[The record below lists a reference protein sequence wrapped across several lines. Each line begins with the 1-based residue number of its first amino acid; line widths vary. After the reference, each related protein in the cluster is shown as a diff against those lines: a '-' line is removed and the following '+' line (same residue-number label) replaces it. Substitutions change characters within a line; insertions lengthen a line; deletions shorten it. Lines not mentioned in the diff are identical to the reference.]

1 MVNVDRNS
9 TDICFEDTFKF
20 HKIHPDFQFKLYVYA
35 KVLEDDLSM
44 APSHKKLTQKITS
57 SVSRSFGRKF
67 SSQIKDFDPES
78 GPKFLLMASANL
90 NLKDASDVIK
100 TYDLSLEEVEKN
112 MQLPLFGDFC
122 CRFAVQPESQLKE
135 FISGLI
141 MYQSTASK
149 SEPALFWCSLKNFR
163 LHLWPV
169 KEELKS
175 EPVFVKHTISNTAA
189 NIVVPIGSNT
199 KITLTENSLT
209 VCNGDTSHCVRPCSG
224 SLTDWHRAFLTCREA
239 FIVWEPI
246 AEYQMELAQ
255 LTQPRS
261 NYCLRNRLPGSL
273 YDETPIQGKLNF

>member
-1 MVNVDRNS
+1 
-9 TDICFEDTFKF
+9 
-20 HKIHPDFQFKLYVYA
+20 
-35 KVLEDDLSM
+35 M
-44 APSHKKLTQKITS
+44 AT
-57 SVSRSFGRKF
+57 
-67 SSQIKDFDPES
+67 
-78 GPKFLLMASANL
+78 ANL

-100 TYDLSLEEVEKN
+100 TYDLEVALEEVEKSR
-112 MQLPLFGDFC
+112 QLPLFGDFC

-141 MYQSTASK
+141 MYQSVSSK

-169 KEELKS
+169 KEELKN

-189 NIVVPIGSNT
+189 NIIVPIGSNT
-199 KITLTENSLT
+199 KIGLNESSLT
-209 VCNGDTSHCVRPCSG
+209 VFNGDASQSHCVRPCSG
-224 SLTDWHRAFLTCREA
+224 SLTDWHRAFLACKEA
-239 FIVWEPI
+239 FIAWEVI

-273 YDETPIQGKLNF
+273 YDETPIQGKL